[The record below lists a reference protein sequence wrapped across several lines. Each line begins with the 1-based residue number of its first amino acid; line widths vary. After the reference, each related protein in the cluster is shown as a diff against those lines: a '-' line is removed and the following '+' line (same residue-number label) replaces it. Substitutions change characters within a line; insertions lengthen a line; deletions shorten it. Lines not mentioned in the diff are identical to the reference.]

1 VPQGIEEQIRIF
13 PAIKPEAHFLKI
25 GLQMLRAEF
34 MPTAAQTALEQGEGV
49 FNGVCVNVSAHIL
62 FFRVPD
68 ELVLVLKTHPLRHS
82 LVGIQFIGEENIHIF
97 SHIFLEKLF
106 ENAPGDFLGVKQPKF
121 TIALPNSDDWTLSG
135 AAPAMLKSVSLS
147 ADIGFV
153 HLDLPV
159 EHRLVALGH
168 GRTDAMAQVPSGF
181 VAHSERPLN
190 LTCGYALLCFT
201 EQERRSK
208 PLFKGQVRVIENRS
222 GCNGELVVTVF
233 AVEKLFVRV
242 EPYDWPLASDTFG
255 ASGPAKTCEQ
265 FAAPLFGREHML
277 HIN

>member
-1 VPQGIEEQIRIF
+1 MTQSVQEQVRILSAIES
-13 PAIKPEAHFLKI
+13 EAHFLKV
-25 GLQMLRAEF
+25 GLEMLRAEF
-34 MPTAAQTALEQGEGV
+34 MPTPAQTALEKRESV
-49 FNGVCVNVSAHIL
+49 FNGVGMNVSAHIL

-68 ELVLVLKTHPLRHS
+68 ELVLILETRSLRHS

-97 SHIFLEKLF
+97 SHVFLEKLF
-106 ENAPGDFLGVKQPKF
+106 ENAPSDFLGVKQSKF
-121 TIALPNSDDWTLSG
+121 TIALPDSDDWTLSG

-147 ADIGFV
+147 ADISFV
-153 HLDLPV
+153 HLDLSV

-168 GRTDAMAQVPSGF
+168 CSTDAMAQVPSGL

-190 LTCGYALLCFT
+190 LTGGYALFCFT
-201 EQERRSK
+201 EQKRRSK
-208 PLFKGQVRVIENRS
+208 PLFKRQMRVIENRS
-222 GCNGELVVTVF
+222 GCNGELIVTVL
-233 AVEKLFVRV
+233 AVEKLFICV
-242 EPYDWPLASDTFG
+242 EPYDWPFASDTLR